1 MDPVM
6 SNLSAKINAYS
17 LWRETLIATI
27 DRYIDWLTLAE
38 VLDASQQ
45 LRLYDIK
52 DILKKDRLVLAFLAE
67 FSRGKTE
74 TINALFFSDFNQ
86 RLLPSEPGRTTMC
99 PNEIFWDANEEP
111 CIKLLPIESRDSDDS
126 LNFLKSTPAI
136 WHKIRL
142 DLSSPDEMKETLRAL
157 VQTKEV
163 DLERAKNLGFW
174 DETDSSMVQLYAEK
188 GMVEIP
194 QWRHALINYPHPL
207 LQHGLVVIDTPGL
220 NSMGAEPELTL
231 SIIPQAHAV
240 LFLTTTDTGMTKSD
254 MKIWTDYVHKRAVHK
269 LVILNK
275 IDLLWDGLE
284 TDAEVEALINKQI
297 QNTARELG
305 IDDDHIYAISAQK
318 ALLAKIKKD
327 EDLLKRSGI
336 SRLENALAEQMIMT
350 KHEILGRSV
359 VTECSNMIRIS
370 RKHARTRVNQMQL
383 QRAELAALQTQNVD
397 ISKDIL
403 AEVVAERKSY
413 ESSLITFNE
422 GSERIKKMGDKL
434 LRHLSL
440 TYLETTLAE
449 VKRDMGDSWTTL
461 GLNTSIREMVRLA
474 TRLAEEITLESQLI
488 KKQTDS
494 LYQLFCKK
502 HGFEK
507 SEAVALNLDEF
518 ILQMQSLETM
528 TNNFCA
534 DPVNLLTEKRF
545 VIRKFFLGLGAQ
557 TQVIFEQ
564 MLADCKRWLS
574 VVIAEL
580 QAQISTH
587 KLALDKRAQS
597 LMQSHSSS
605 DQLTQQLALA
615 SQELAQYQQQCQQ
628 LDLILLQLLR
638 CAKFSPD
645 SRKLLELSLSQNLSD
660 EAELLQPEVLALG
673 EVTPVV
679 SAPFISG
686 VSPSANAAA

>member
-1 MDPVM
+1 M

-27 DRYIDWLTLAE
+27 DSYVDWLTLAE
-38 VLDASQQ
+38 DLNTSQE

-52 DILKKDRLVLAFLAE
+52 DILKKDQLVLAFLAE

-99 PNEIFWDANEEP
+99 PNEIFWDAAEEP
-111 CIKLLPIESRDSDDS
+111 CIKLLPIETRDSDDT
-126 LNFLKSTPAI
+126 LNYLKSTPAV
-136 WHKIRL
+136 WHKMRL
-142 DLSSPDEMKETLRAL
+142 DLSAPEEMKETLRAL
-157 VQTKEV
+157 VETKEV
-163 DLERAKNLGFW
+163 DLQRAKQLGFW
-174 DETDSSMVQLYAEK
+174 DENDVSMQQLYAEK
-188 GMVEIP
+188 GVVEIP

-207 LQHGLVVIDTPGL
+207 LQQGLVVIDTPGL
-220 NSMGAEPELTL
+220 NSMGSEPELTL
-231 SIIPQAHAV
+231 SIIPKAHAV
-240 LFLTTTDTGMTKSD
+240 LFLTTTDTGITKSD
-254 MKIWTDYVHKRAVHK
+254 MKIWTDYVQKRAVHK
-269 LVILNK
+269 LVLLNK

-284 TDAEVEALINKQI
+284 TTAEVDALIQKQI
-297 QNTARELG
+297 QNTARDLAINAG
-305 IDDDHIYAISAQK
+305 NIFAISAQK

-327 EDLLKRSGI
+327 DALLKRSGI
-336 SRLENALAEQMIMT
+336 GQLENALAEQMVAA

-370 RKHARTRVNQMQL
+370 RKQARTRVNQMKL
-383 QRAELAALQTQNVD
+383 QRAELDSLQTENRDV
-397 ISKDIL
+397 SKDIL

-422 GSERIKKMGDKL
+422 GSERIKKMGEKL
-434 LRHLSL
+434 LRHLSVA
-440 TYLETTLAE
+440 YLDATLAQ

-461 GLNTSIREMVRLA
+461 GLNNGMREMVRLA
-474 TRLAEEITLESQLI
+474 IRLAEEITLESQLI
-488 KKQTDS
+488 KKQTDI

-507 SEAVALNLDEF
+507 TEAIALNLDDF
-518 ILQMQSLETM
+518 IQQMQTLENM
-528 TNNFCA
+528 TDNFCA

-564 MLADCKRWLS
+564 MLADCNHWLV

-580 QAQISTH
+580 QEQISAH
-587 KLALDKRAQS
+587 KLALDKRTES
-597 LMQSHSSS
+597 LMLSHNSS
-605 DQLTQQLALA
+605 DQLRQQLELSAL
-615 SQELAQYQQQCQQ
+615 ELAQYQQQCQQ

-645 SRKLLELSLSQNLSD
+645 KHK
-660 EAELLQPEVLALG
+660 PLALNHSLHASDQHT
-673 EVTPVV
+673 TPAR
-679 SAPFISG
+679 SATAITDSPLISG
-686 VSPSANAAA
+686 LPQVANAAS

>member
-1 MDPVM
+1 M

-27 DRYIDWLTLAE
+27 DSYVDWLTLAE
-38 VLDASQQ
+38 DLNTSQE

-52 DILKKDRLVLAFLAE
+52 DILKKDQLVLAFLAE

-99 PNEIFWDANEEP
+99 PNEIFWDAAEEP
-111 CIKLLPIESRDSDDS
+111 CIKLLPIETRDSDDT
-126 LNFLKSTPAI
+126 LNYLKSTPAV
-136 WHKIRL
+136 WHKMRL
-142 DLSSPDEMKETLRAL
+142 DLSAPEEMKQTLRAL
-157 VQTKEV
+157 VETKEV
-163 DLERAKNLGFW
+163 DLQRAKQLGFW
-174 DETDSSMVQLYAEK
+174 DENDVSMQQLYAEK
-188 GMVEIP
+188 GVVEIP

-207 LQHGLVVIDTPGL
+207 LQQGLVVIDTPGL
-220 NSMGAEPELTL
+220 NSMGSEPELTL
-231 SIIPQAHAV
+231 SIIPKAHAV
-240 LFLTTTDTGMTKSD
+240 LFLTTTDTGITKSD
-254 MKIWTDYVHKRAVHK
+254 MKIWTDYVQKRAVHK
-269 LVILNK
+269 LVLLNK

-284 TDAEVEALINKQI
+284 TTAEVDALIQKQI
-297 QNTARELG
+297 QNTARDLAINAG
-305 IDDDHIYAISAQK
+305 NIFAISAQK

-327 EDLLKRSGI
+327 DALLKRSGI
-336 SRLENALAEQMIMT
+336 GQLENALAEQMVAA

-370 RKHARTRVNQMQL
+370 RKQARTRVNQMKL
-383 QRAELAALQTQNVD
+383 QRAELDSLQTENRDV
-397 ISKDIL
+397 SKDIL

-422 GSERIKKMGDKL
+422 GSERIKKMGEKL
-434 LRHLSL
+434 LRHLSVA
-440 TYLETTLAE
+440 YLDATLAQ

-461 GLNTSIREMVRLA
+461 GLNNGMREMVRLA
-474 TRLAEEITLESQLI
+474 IRLAEEITLESQLI
-488 KKQTDS
+488 KKQTDI

-507 SEAVALNLDEF
+507 TEAIALNLDDF
-518 ILQMQSLETM
+518 IQQMQTLENM
-528 TNNFCA
+528 TDNFCA

-564 MLADCKRWLS
+564 MLADCNHWLV

-580 QAQISTH
+580 QEQISAH
-587 KLALDKRAQS
+587 KLALDKRTES
-597 LMQSHSSS
+597 LMLSHNSS
-605 DQLTQQLALA
+605 DQLRQQLELSAL
-615 SQELAQYQQQCQQ
+615 ELAQYQQQCQQ

-645 SRKLLELSLSQNLSD
+645 KHK
-660 EAELLQPEVLALG
+660 PLALNHSLHPSDQHT
-673 EVTPVV
+673 TPAR
-679 SAPFISG
+679 SATAITDSPLISG
-686 VSPSANAAA
+686 LPQVANAAT

>member
-1 MDPVM
+1 MDAIM

-27 DRYIDWLTLAE
+27 DRYVDWLTLAE
-38 VLDASQQ
+38 DLNASQE

-52 DILKKDRLVLAFLAE
+52 DIIKKDRLVLAFLAE

-126 LNFLKSTPAI
+126 LNYLKSTPAI
-136 WHKIRL
+136 WHKMRL

-157 VQTKEV
+157 IQTKQV
-163 DLERAKNLGFW
+163 DLERAKKLGFW
-174 DETDSSMVQLYAEK
+174 DETDASMVQLYAEK

-231 SIIPQAHAV
+231 SIIPQAHAL
-240 LFLTTTDTGMTKSD
+240 LFLTTTDTGITKSD
-254 MKIWTDYVHKRAVHK
+254 MKIWTDYVQQRAMHK

-284 TDAEVEALINKQI
+284 TETEVDALIDKQI
-297 QNTARELG
+297 QTTARELG
-305 IDDDHIYAISAQK
+305 IETGNIFAISAQK

-327 EDLLKRSGI
+327 AALLQRSGI
-336 SRLENALAEQMIMT
+336 SRLENALAEQMLAT

-370 RKHARTRVNQMQL
+370 RKHARTRVQQMKLQL
-383 QRAELAALQTQNVD
+383 AELAAMQTQNVD

-413 ESSLITFNE
+413 EASLISFNE
-422 GSERIKKMGDKL
+422 GRERIKKMGDKL

-440 TYLETTLAE
+440 AYLDTTLAE
-449 VKRDMGDSWTTL
+449 VKRDMGDSWTTM
-461 GLNTSIREMVRLA
+461 GLNSSIREMVRLA

-507 SEAVALNLDEF
+507 SEAIALNLDDF
-518 ILQMQSLETM
+518 IQQMQALEHM
-528 TNNFCA
+528 TDNFCA

-557 TQVIFEQ
+557 TQLIFEQ

-580 QAQISTH
+580 QEQINAH
-587 KLALDKRAQS
+587 KLALDKRAES
-597 LMQSHSSS
+597 LMQSHNSS
-605 DQLTQQLALA
+605 DQLRQQLALSA
-615 SQELAQYQQQCQQ
+615 LALAQYQQQGQQ

-645 SRKLLELSLSQNLSD
+645 SRKLFELGRLQPTSD
-660 EAELLQPEVLALG
+660 EDILQPGLLQAADA
-673 EVTPVV
+673 TPMA

-686 VSPSANAAA
+686 LPYSAHASA